1 MQHSTALALSLA
13 ALIPATL
20 APAAAD
26 AREVSLS
33 TTLTNYGGEGAYLA
47 IYVTDAAGAYQGT
60 LWLAGGKSKWWPH
73 LADWHRA
80 TGGAVPDGVT
90 GASVGAGRTLDVTVE
105 LADAL
110 FDAGYQ
116 IRIDSSVED
125 MGDAPADVVAELT
138 SAGAGKPVP
147 GNGYVQSLT
156 YR

>member
-1 MQHSTALALSLA
+1 MNRTTALVLGLA
-13 ALIPATL
+13 ALV
-20 APAAAD
+20 PAAGQ
-26 AREVSLS
+26 AREV
-33 TTLTNYGGEGAYLA
+33 TLTTRMADYGGQGAYLA

-60 LWLAGGKSKWWPH
+60 LWLAGSKAKWWSH
-73 LADWHRA
+73 LSDWYAA

-90 GASVGAGRTLDVTVE
+90 GASVGAGRTLDVTVD

-116 IRIDSSVED
+116 IRIDSAVED
-125 MGDAPADVVAELT
+125 MADAPADVVVPLT
-138 SAGAGKPVP
+138 AAGAGQPAA